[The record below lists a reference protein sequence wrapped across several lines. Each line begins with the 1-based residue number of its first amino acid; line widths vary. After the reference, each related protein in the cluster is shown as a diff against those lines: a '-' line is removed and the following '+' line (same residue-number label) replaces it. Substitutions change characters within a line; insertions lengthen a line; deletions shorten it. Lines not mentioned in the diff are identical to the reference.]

1 MSVPG
6 AGRVAQ
12 LEKVPVT
19 KLKDLSL
26 INPWDPHG
34 GTRELGITSCSL
46 IFTHVPQHTWD
57 GSGILKA
64 WVLRSLQLSQRAL
77 FLETLH
83 LLTGYLSHC

>member
-6 AGRVAQ
+6 AGRVAR
-12 LEKVPVT
+12 LEMMLVT

-34 GTRELGITSCSL
+34 GTRELGITRCSL
-46 IFTHVPQHTWD
+46 IFTRVPQHTWD
-57 GSGILKA
+57 DSGVLKA
-64 WVLRSLQLSQRAL
+64 WVLRPLQLSQRAL
-77 FLETLH
+77 FLEALH